1 MILAYSGD
9 RFLME
14 EAARH
19 ELRGRGL
26 RLGELPR
33 LGGDGEEI
41 SPGALLGAMTPG
53 LFGDPAAVLD
63 FAGQRPGKELLA
75 ATVQAARGGTLV
87 VLDPN
92 GPKTR
97 AALYREHGEH
107 RVLPAPVKPGDIAAW
122 GQTRAREQDLKLDS
136 GAALYLAEALGDLA
150 SVAAE
155 LNKLALLR
163 AGAWTR
169 AEVEAVVGQPV
180 PGDSFAL
187 LDAVTAGR
195 PEAVTAQLRALEG
208 EDPYRLLGVI
218 GWQYRLLAGLVGLLA
233 TENIGAEAAA
243 ARLGQKPYPVKKA
256 LPLARRLGEAGLR
269 EQLRA
274 VLEAERR
281 AKGGGDAGVTVR
293 QLVLSLCAM
302 NAGRAG

>member
-19 ELRGRGL
+19 ELRERGL

-33 LGGDGEEI
+33 LGGDGEEVEA
-41 SPGALLGAMTPG
+41 GALLGAMTPG

-63 FAGQRPGKELLA
+63 LAGQRPGKELLA
-75 ATVQAARGGTLV
+75 AVVQAGAGGTLV

-107 RVLPAPVKPGDIAAW
+107 RVLPAPSKAGDVAAW
-122 GQTRAREQDLKLDS
+122 AGARGRDQGLNLDS
-136 GAALYLAEALGDLA
+136 AAALYLAEALGDLA
-150 SVAAE
+150 SIAAE
-155 LNKLALLR
+155 LNKLTLLR
-163 AGAWTR
+163 AGAWKR
-169 AEVEAVVGQPV
+169 AEVEAVVGQAV

-195 PEAVTAQLRALEG
+195 AEAATAQLRALEG

-233 TENIGAEAAA
+233 EGNVSAEAAA

-256 LPLARRLGEAGLR
+256 LPLARRLGERGLR

-274 VLEAERR
+274 ILEAERR

-293 QLVLSLCAM
+293 QLVLRLSAL
-302 NAGRAG
+302 NAGRTG